1 MTAIKIK
8 PLLLKLVK
16 ACSAID
22 KQASGVAAMKL
33 QRKTGVK
40 REDHLA
46 VRSGKKCDYLLVPAD
61 LPNKLPNSNDGQAQ
75 QANNRCLSLN
85 PFVTSATELESGQ
98 KAEKSALSGEV
109 VKKCSRVRKNHFHRD
124 CWAKEGTSS
133 TPSSTITFVKQI
145 QKGCCWLQYLNLEAS
160 TEAGTGTKSRKRR
173 SECHLISFDA

>member
-46 VRSGKKCDYLLVPAD
+46 VRSGKKCYYLLVPAD

-75 QANNRCLSLN
+75 QANNRCLSLIRLL
-85 PFVTSATELESGQ
+85 PVPLSS
-98 KAEKSALSGEV
+98 KADKRL
-109 VKKCSRVRKNHFHRD
+109 KKAHCLAR
-124 CWAKEGTSS
+124 
-133 TPSSTITFVKQI
+133 
-145 QKGCCWLQYLNLEAS
+145 L
-160 TEAGTGTKSRKRR
+160 
-173 SECHLISFDA
+173 